1 MPSAT
6 WGCFSVAPFSGHPC
20 LGPEAVQKL
29 CGNCAEA
36 DGILCSTHAEMFGV
50 TFWDRLAH
58 LAHLSM
64 ADASSWIASL
74 W

>member
-6 WGCFSVAPFSGHPC
+6 WGCFSVVPFSGHPC

-36 DGILCSTHAEMFGV
+36 DGISRGTRAEMFGV
-50 TFWDRLAH
+50 TFLGSFSTPST
-58 LAHLSM
+58 LQYG
-64 ADASSWIASL
+64 
-74 W
+74 